1 MNAQAQYAGDI
12 STGGTLDP
20 LPETL
25 PKIDEAISDAV
36 KIFQLSF
43 VYQACTALS
52 PAYSYTHVEE
62 IDALGY
68 ETNTYA
74 RTLIKMRAKLIH
86 VHVHVCRVDI
96 HVYSTCTLISICYCM
111 YLVRKRQLQCQ
122 EEEARAEL
130 G

>member
-74 RTLIKMRAKLIH
+74 RTLIKTRAKLI
-86 VHVHVCRVDI
+86 HVHVCRVDI